1 MPSPIQNPIAWWN
14 QGRTLEE
21 ATMRLSELVKDDWAN
36 RQRTVSATK
45 GWWNPLRGM
54 PGYGTLTGQGAVPGG
69 IESGPT
75 KLVRALAERF
85 PKWAVGTALPQ
96 AAVLWAITEGL
107 MPRPAG
113 ADSTLDAQLKNF
125 KINKK

>member
-21 ATMRLSELVKDDWAN
+21 ATMRLSELIKDDWAN
-36 RQRTVSATK
+36 RQRTVSPTQ
-45 GWWNPLRGM
+45 GRWNFLRGM
-54 PGYGTLTGQGAVPGG
+54 PGYGTLTQGGEIPGG
-69 IESGPT
+69 FQTGPT

-85 PKWAVGTALPQ
+85 PKWVVGTALPQ
-96 AAVLWAITEGL
+96 AAVLWAISEGL

-113 ADSTLDAQLKNF
+113 ADSTLDAQLKKL
-125 KINKK
+125 KINQK